1 MFSRLTSNVPVCV
14 SELQEVSEHAQTQC
28 KAEKQRRKELEVKV
42 ASLEEELMDLRTE
55 RKNLEKN
62 LAERKRKA
70 VTERQRAEEEM
81 DEIRKSY
88 EEELG
93 KVRSLLKKTRT
104 STDQAAA
111 EQIAAMQA
119 ELESEWQAKCDRK
132 LALAKEQHSQ
142 QYQEVCEQRDSQ
154 QLQISQLETKLALL
168 KQSRQVEEDRLGSLQ
183 EQAEELQA
191 LKERYSSL
199 QSRAAAMK
207 EHYDSQIRELQQ
219 RVPATTEALQSA
231 DTAEEVWGRVI
242 VTVTVTQ

>member
-111 EQIAAMQA
+111 EQVKGLI
-119 ELESEWQAKCDRK
+119 
-132 LALAKEQHSQ
+132 
-142 QYQEVCEQRDSQ
+142 
-154 QLQISQLETKLALL
+154 
-168 KQSRQVEEDRLGSLQ
+168 
-183 EQAEELQA
+183 
-191 LKERYSSL
+191 
-199 QSRAAAMK
+199 
-207 EHYDSQIRELQQ
+207 LQQ
-219 RVPATTEALQSA
+219 TGLFLSVNLSHSYPCLMFHAVAWAQLWVSSVVSDHEQ
-231 DTAEEVWGRVI
+231 TAWEVELGR
-242 VTVTVTQ
+242 